1 MDTLRQLGELLLTSI
16 PTIVFLLIVWGA
28 YSAIVQKKLD
38 QVLAERHARTEGAIE
53 QAQKEIATAEA
64 RTAEYEQRLRE
75 ARSTIFKSQEARR
88 RQMMEKRNAA
98 LVQAHQQAQEMIKQA
113 RAALEKDVAEARA
126 TLQRQADILAT
137 QIVETVLRPAA
148 AAGSR

>member
-28 YSAIVQKKLD
+28 YSTIVQKKLD

-75 ARSTIFKSQEARR
+75 ARSTTFKSLEARR
-88 RQMMEKRNAA
+88 RQIMEKRNAA
-98 LVQAHQQAQEMIKQA
+98 LVQAHQQAQEMVKQA

-148 AAGSR
+148 VAGGR

>member
-53 QAQKEIATAEA
+53 QARKEIATAEA

-126 TLQRQADILAT
+126 TLQRQADMLAT
-137 QIVETVLRPAA
+137 QIMETVLKPAA
-148 AAGSR
+148 AAGGR

>member
-1 MDTLRQLGELLLTSI
+1 M
-16 PTIVFLLIVWGA
+16 
-28 YSAIVQKKLD
+28 
-38 QVLAERHARTEGAIE
+38 LAERHARTEGAIE

-75 ARSTIFKSQEARR
+75 ARSTIFKSLEARR

-126 TLQRQADILAT
+126 TLQRHADMLAT
-137 QIVETVLRPAA
+137 QIMETVLRPAA
-148 AAGSR
+148 AAGGR

>member
-75 ARSTIFKSQEARR
+75 ARSTIFKSLEARR

-113 RAALEKDVAEARA
+113 RAVLEKDVAETRA
-126 TLQRQADILAT
+126 TLQRQADVLAT

-148 AAGSR
+148 AAGGR

>member
-28 YSAIVQKKLD
+28 YSAIVQKKLN

-75 ARSTIFKSQEARR
+75 ARSTIFKSLEARR

-113 RAALEKDVAEARA
+113 RAVLEKDVAETRA
-126 TLQRQADILAT
+126 TLQRQADVLAT

-148 AAGSR
+148 AAGGR